1 MLDIGPWK
9 IFNNMH
15 EHHFVAM
22 NEFNEWMASYVW
34 SSLQRDIHSCS
45 AWSRQ
50 RHGCTHLAVG
60 CNVKRSLYYMNG
72 LFHTVRAV
80 SLWSAWTA
88 SVFPAVMWQHLCC
101 LNTHVLLDFEFC
113 LIPLSFPASGLL
125 TLSSGWLRSLIESR
139 CTAATLIFVCYMHQF
154 VQSAPHDF
162 GNIILPSSVNSK

>member
-1 MLDIGPWK
+1 MLDIGPCK

-34 SSLQRDIHSCS
+34 SRLQRDIHSCS

-88 SVFPAVMWQHLCC
+88 SVFPSCDVTTSLLLEHTRFTRFWVLSNSLVFSSIGVINFIFWLVTESNWITVHSSRAYLC
-101 LNTHVLLDFEFC
+101 VLHASVCAICTTWLCKYNFAIFC
-113 LIPLSFPASGLL
+113 
-125 TLSSGWLRSLIESR
+125 
-139 CTAATLIFVCYMHQF
+139 Q
-154 VQSAPHDF
+154 
-162 GNIILPSSVNSK
+162 